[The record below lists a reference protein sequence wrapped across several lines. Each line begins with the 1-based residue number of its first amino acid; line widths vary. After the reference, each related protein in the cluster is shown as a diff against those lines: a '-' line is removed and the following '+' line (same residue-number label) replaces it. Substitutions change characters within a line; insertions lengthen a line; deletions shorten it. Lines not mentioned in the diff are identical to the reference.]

1 MDKFLIAFASVFLLS
16 GCASSLNVTT
26 TPVERAPLEILTANP
41 LVLKPVQ
48 FHVFVKDGAPYYS
61 LDTQDFSNLANNMEK
76 IENRLDLDEQIILE
90 QKNYYEAVTK

>member
-1 MDKFLIAFASVFLLS
+1 MKNLIIALSLLLLT
-16 GCASSLNVTT
+16 GCASSVDVTMA
-26 TPVERAPLEILTANP
+26 PVERQPLEIATPQP

-48 FHVFVKDGAPYYS
+48 FHVFVQNGAPYYS